1 MIDIGTSALD
11 LNELFYIFKV
21 ISPIP
26 CVFDIFAT
34 YTCTCNVPTCYVL
47 TRFTRGFKYRL
58 RLNIWKIIDIF
69 NVDDEN

>member
-26 CVFDIFAT
+26 CVFDTFARI
-34 YTCTCNVPTCYVL
+34 PTDVMY
-47 TRFTRGFKYRL
+47 L
-58 RLNIWKIIDIF
+58 RAT
-69 NVDDEN
+69 